1 MKFLFLVCAS
11 ADADDPAPI
20 DADRTTTTTGD
31 PAEADIEDWVERHDR
46 AGRRLFGDRLESQT
60 AVQTVRVRN
69 GDLLVTD
76 GPYLESKEYIAG
88 IDVIEC
94 DSIETARQIAA
105 EHPMA
110 HHAGIEIRPFW
121 NGS

>member
-11 ADADDPAPI
+11 ADPAPI
-20 DADRTTTTTGD
+20 DAARTTKTAPA
-31 PAEADIEDWVERHDR
+31 PAELDVEDWVGRHDQ
-46 AGRRLFGDRLESQT
+46 AGERLFGERLESQT
-60 AVQTVRVRN
+60 AVETVRVRN
-69 GDLLVTD
+69 GDLLITD

-94 DSIETARQIAA
+94 ESIEAARQIAA

-110 HHAGIEIRPFW
+110 HNAGIEIRPFW

>member
-11 ADADDPAPI
+11 AEAAPI
-20 DADRTTTTTGD
+20 DEDRTTKTPGA
-31 PAEADIEDWVERHDR
+31 PPESDIEDWVGRHDQ

-60 AVQTVRVRN
+60 AVETVRVR
-69 GDLLVTD
+69 GGELLVTD

-110 HHAGIEIRPFW
+110 HHAGIEIRLFW
-121 NGS
+121 NGD